1 MTRWRLLLALL
12 LFGSA
17 GVCAATKS
25 ANPCS
30 AEEVV
35 VFSCSARQKI
45 VALCASP
52 ELSQATSSLT
62 YRIGVAGKSPEFVY
76 PRTRIKPAAV
86 FRFGNYSY
94 AKGGRE
100 QLAFEVNDFTYTLY
114 SEHHAF
120 EWSGSGV
127 VVEKRGQR
135 IAHISCTEQTI
146 RNNLLKLIELDLPR
160 IELRDLP

>member
-17 GVCAATKS
+17 GVYAATKS

-30 AEEVV
+30 PDEVV
-35 VFSCSARQKI
+35 VFSCAARQKI

-52 ELSQATSSLT
+52 ELSKATSSLT
-62 YRIGVAGKSPEFVY
+62 YRVSVSGNRPELVY
-76 PRTRIKPAAV
+76 PRTKIEPAAA
-86 FRFGNYSY
+86 FHFGNYSY
-94 AKGGRE
+94 AKGARA

-127 VVEKRGQR
+127 VVEKRGRR
-135 IAHISCTEQTI
+135 IAHLGCTERTI

>member
-17 GVCAATKS
+17 GVNAATKS

-30 AEEVV
+30 PEEVV
-35 VFSCSARQKI
+35 VFSCSVGQKI

-52 ELSQATSSLT
+52 ELSQPTSSLT
-62 YRIGVAGKSPEFVY
+62 YRIGRSGNPPEFVY
-76 PRTRIKPAAV
+76 PRTRTKPAAA

-100 QLAFEVNDFTYTLY
+100 QLGFWVNDFTYTLY

-120 EWSGSGV
+120 EWSGSG
-127 VVEKRGQR
+127 
-135 IAHISCTEQTI
+135 
-146 RNNLLKLIELDLPR
+146 
-160 IELRDLP
+160 